1 MKFNRLFSILFC
13 SALVLA
19 GCSSKSDLSNS
30 SSSSSSSSSKD
41 ARKDSSLQVQNENSE
56 VSSSQSD
63 ENPIAQVEKA
73 ANPPI
78 VENVDPNAQAVLA
91 AQAPTPEDSY
101 LMVINKKHPI
111 SPEQEVGENPV
122 AHEALMALIAAMQN
136 QGLNISNSYSGFR
149 TYEYQSNLYNN
160 YCASYGQAEADT
172 FSARPG
178 YSEHESGLA
187 FDLLDSYGQLLTSQ
201 PEAQW
206 LLDHAHEYGFIVRYQ
221 EGKESITG
229 YMPEPWHIRYVGSA
243 ASDIASSGLTLEE
256 YLGVEG
262 GDYN

>member
-1 MKFNRLFSILFC
+1 MKFNRLFTALFC

-19 GCSSKSDLSNS
+19 GCSGKRDDS
-30 SSSSSSSSSKD
+30 SSSSESSTSE
-41 ARKDSSLQVQNENSE
+41 DSSFQMEKENDE

-63 ENPIAQVEKA
+63 EEPTAQAESA

-78 VENVDPNAQAVLA
+78 AESVDPNAQAVAA
-91 AQAPTPEDSY
+91 AQAPTPDDAY
-101 LMVINKKHPI
+101 LMIVNKKHPI
-111 SPEQEVGENPV
+111 SAEQEVGENPV
-122 AHEALMALIAAMQN
+122 AHEALMTLIAAMQN

-187 FDLLDSYGQLLTSQ
+187 FDLIDNYGQLVTSQ

-229 YMPEPWHIRYVGSA
+229 YMPEPWHIRYVGSVA
-243 ASDIASSGLTLEE
+243 PDIASSGLTLEE